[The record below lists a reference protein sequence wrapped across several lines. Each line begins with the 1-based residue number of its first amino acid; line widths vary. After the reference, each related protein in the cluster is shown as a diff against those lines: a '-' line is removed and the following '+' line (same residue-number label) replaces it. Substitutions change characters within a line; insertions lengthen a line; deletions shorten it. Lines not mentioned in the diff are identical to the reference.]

1 MSLNAALVLNAGSSS
16 LKFALFRLAGG
27 KKLVQGQVEGIG
39 VHPHFVAFDAGHAK
53 IDEWQHAGAAESHE
67 ALLEQLLT
75 WVDAHLAAARLV
87 CVGHR
92 VVHGGAEFS
101 APVRITT
108 EILAK
113 LETLIPLAPLHEPH
127 NLAPI
132 RAITAIRPE
141 LPQIACFDTGF
152 HATLPHLATQFA
164 LPREITAQGVRRYGF
179 HGLSFDHIAHLLQTT
194 EPTLFASRVIVAH
207 LGNGAS
213 LCAMQGGRS
222 VDVTTGFSALDGL
235 MMGTRCGS
243 IDPGVL
249 LYLMQHCGMN
259 AAAIEDLLY
268 KHSGLLGVSGLS
280 FDLRELHGTPAGEA
294 AIDLFVYRAAREAA
308 ALIGSLGGLDA
319 LIFTAG
325 IGEHDAVVRAAIC
338 ARLAWIGVQID
349 AEANAAQARDITAQ
363 GSRLRVLVIPADE
376 EAAILRHMREVL
388 SSTLR
393 ASP

>member
-1 MSLNAALVLNAGSSS
+1 MKIAAALVINAGSSS
-16 LKFALFRLAGG
+16 LKFALFRLASGE
-27 KKLVQGQVEGIG
+27 KLVQGQIEGIG
-39 VHPHFVAFDAGHAK
+39 VHPHFVAFDAAHAK

-67 ALLEQLLT
+67 ALLEQLLG
-75 WVDAHLAAARLV
+75 WVETHLGAARLV

-92 VVHGGAEFS
+92 VVHGGADFA
-101 APVRITT
+101 APVRITPA
-108 EILAK
+108 ILTA
-113 LETLIPLAPLHEPH
+113 LERLIPLAPLHQPH

-152 HATLPHLATQFA
+152 HVTLPKLATEFA
-164 LPREITAQGVRRYGF
+164 LPKEITSEGVRRYGF

-194 EPTLFASRVIVAH
+194 EPTLFTSRVIVAH

-213 LCAMQGGRS
+213 LCAMQAGRS
-222 VDVTTGFSALDGL
+222 IDVTTGFSALDGL

-249 LYLMQHCGMN
+249 LYLMQHRGMD

-268 KHSGLLGVSGLS
+268 KHSGLLGVSGVS
-280 FDLRELHGTPAGEA
+280 FDMRELHGKPEGDA

-349 AEANAAQARDITAQ
+349 AAANIAQASEITAQ

-376 EAAILRHMREVL
+376 EAAILRHMREL
-388 SSTLR
+388 L
-393 ASP
+393 A